1 MLARRLY
8 EQALA
13 VDPKDADARSH
24 LGQLLLDIGQP
35 AHAEA
40 GMGVRRWALGVR
52 VWRLGFGGWGLV

>member
-40 GMGVRRWALGVR
+40 GMGVGRWA
-52 VWRLGFGGWGLV
+52 WGFGGWGLEVGV